1 MALDVEYGTNI
12 KKEKK
17 KVKYIGRDFSSI
29 RQNLIEFAKSY
40 YPTAYNDFNESSPGM
55 MFIEMASYVGDML
68 SYYVD
73 NQYRETLLHSAEEKK
88 NIFKIAQSFGY
99 RPNLSTPSSAI
110 CDITLEVPAL
120 TIDSDDY
127 EPDLSYALKVNADSI
142 FSSKG
147 GRSFRLMDDVNFAF
161 SSSFDTRV
169 DKVSKS
175 ENDVP
180 THFTLTKKA
189 TLESGF
195 KTSEDFVFSDAVK
208 FDKIILSK
216 DNVIEVTSVIDDD
229 GNNWYE
235 VPFLAQDTVFQ
246 DIENNNVNSPD
257 VSANASAAPFLLK
270 LIKTANRFTRY
281 IRSDGK
287 TELRFGAG
295 TSTNADEE
303 IIPNPDNVGSSLGT
317 GLSKLDSS
325 FDPSNFLK
333 TKAFGQ
339 APGNITLTVTY
350 TYGGSQIDNVVSGE
364 VVNLDTLST
373 TLDDT
378 GLDTTKVKE
387 TKDSLSIINNE
398 PATGG
403 SSGESPEE
411 VRQNAAA
418 HFASQNR
425 AVTKEDYV
433 IRVYSLPQKY
443 GAVAKVFLV
452 QDEQLEVN
460 TQTIMKQ
467 GRIVKQPNTSVI
479 PNPLALNMY
488 VLGYD
493 GKKNLVALND
503 VVKQNLRVYLSQYRL
518 VTDAINIKDGY
529 IVNMG
534 VRFSIITQR
543 GFNKNEVLLKC
554 IEAVKKH
561 FNTDDWQIG
570 QPIILSDIAYKIS
583 LVDGVA
589 SVVPPEDDNPNKQLV
604 VIENKYKT
612 EDGYSGHIYDV
623 QSATKDGV
631 VYSSLDPSIFELKF
645 PNTDIEGRVVGDV

>member
-1 MALDVEYGTNI
+1 MPLDVEYGTNI
-12 KKEKK
+12 KKERK

-68 SYYVD
+68 SFYVD

-99 RPNLSTPSSAI
+99 KPNLSTPATAI
-110 CDITLEVPAL
+110 CDLSLEVPARAVG
-120 TIDSDDY
+120 DDF
-127 EPDLSYALKVNADSI
+127 EADLSYALKVNADSI
-142 FSSKG
+142 FSSKS

-161 SSSFDTRV
+161 SSSFDTRI

-175 ENDVP
+175 NGDIP
-180 THFTLTKKA
+180 THFRLTKKA

-195 KTSEDFVFSDAVK
+195 KTSEDFVFGDAVK
-208 FDKIILSK
+208 FDKIILAK
-216 DNVIEVTSVIDDD
+216 DNVIEIVSCIDDD

-235 VPFLAQDTVFQ
+235 VPFLAQDTVFE
-246 DIENNNVNSPD
+246 DEENNAINSPD
-257 VSANASAAPFLLK
+257 VSANSQAAPFLLK

-317 GLSKLDSS
+317 GLSKLDTS

-339 APGNITLTVTY
+339 APSNITLTVTY
-350 TYGGSQIDNVVSGE
+350 TYGGSQVDNVVSGE
-364 VVNLDTLST
+364 ISNLDTLTT
-373 TLDDT
+373 TLDET
-378 GLDTTKVKE
+378 GLDTAKVKE
-387 TKDSLSIINNE
+387 TKESLEITNTE

-418 HFASQNR
+418 HFATQNR

-460 TQTIMKQ
+460 TQTIIKE
-467 GRIVKQPNTSVI
+467 GKIVKQPNTSVI

-488 VLGYD
+488 VLGYNAT
-493 GKKNLVALND
+493 KKLVALND
-503 VVKQNLRVYLSQYRL
+503 VVKQNLRVYLSQYRI

-529 IVNMG
+529 IVNIG

-543 GFNKNEVLLKC
+543 GFNKNDVLLRC

-589 SVVPPEDDNPNKQLV
+589 SVVPPEDDNPNKQLI

-623 QSATKDGV
+623 QGATKDGV

>member
-99 RPNLSTPSSAI
+99 KPNLSTPSSAI
-110 CDITLEVPAL
+110 CDMTLEVPAL

-161 SSSFDTRV
+161 SSSFDTRI

-175 ENDVP
+175 ENDIP

-216 DNVIEVTSVIDDD
+216 DNVIEVTSCVDDD

-246 DIENNNVNSPD
+246 DVENNNINSPD
-257 VSANASAAPFLLK
+257 VSANSSAAPFLLK
-270 LIKTANRFTRY
+270 LVKTANRFTRY

-364 VVNLDTLST
+364 IVNLDTLST

-378 GLDTTKVKE
+378 GLDTAKVKE

-418 HFASQNR
+418 HFSSQNR

-467 GRIVKQPNTSVI
+467 GKIVKQPNTSVI

-493 GKKNLVALND
+493 GTKKLVALND

-529 IVNMG
+529 IVNIG

-612 EDGYSGHIYDV
+612 EDGYSGHVYDV

>member
-99 RPNLSTPSSAI
+99 KPNLSTPATAI
-110 CDITLEVPAL
+110 CDLSLQVPAINVGD
-120 TIDSDDY
+120 TY
-127 EPDLSYALKVNADSI
+127 EPDLNYALKVNADSI
-142 FSSKG
+142 FSSKS
-147 GRSFRLMDDVNFAF
+147 GRSFRLMDDVNFKY
-161 SSSFDTRV
+161 SSSFDTRKDV
-169 DKVSKS
+169 VSK
-175 ENDVP
+175 NDGDTP
-180 THFTLTKKA
+180 THYTLTKKA

-195 KTSEDFVFSDAVK
+195 KTSEDFVFSDAIK

-216 DNVIEVTSVIDDD
+216 ENVIEITSVTDDD
-229 GNNWYE
+229 GNTWYE

-246 DIENNNVNSPD
+246 DIENNSINSPD
-257 VSANASAAPFLLK
+257 VSANSQAAPFLLK
-270 LIKTANRFTRY
+270 LVKSANRFTRY

-317 GLSKLDSS
+317 GLSKLDES

-339 APGNITLTVTY
+339 APSNITLTVTY
-350 TYGGSQIDNVVSGE
+350 TYGGSQVDNVVSGDIK
-364 VVNLDTLST
+364 NLDTLST
-373 TLDDT
+373 SLEED
-378 GLDTTKVKE
+378 GLDSTKVKE

-411 VRQNAAA
+411 VRQNASA

-493 GKKNLVALND
+493 GKKKLVALND
-503 VVKQNLRVYLSQYRL
+503 VVKQNLRVYLSQYRM

-529 IVNMG
+529 IVNIG

-554 IEAVKKH
+554 IDAVKKH
-561 FNTDDWQIG
+561 FNTDNWQIS
-570 QPIILSDIAYKIS
+570 QPIVLSDIAYKIS

-589 SVVPPEDDNPNKQLV
+589 SVVPPEDDNPNKQIV
-604 VIENKYKT
+604 VVDNKYRT

-623 QSATKDGV
+623 QSATKDGII
-631 VYSSLDPSIFELKF
+631 YSSLDPSIFELKF
-645 PNTDIEGRVVGDV
+645 PNTDIEGRVIGDV